1 MHHALILHLGI
12 HKGWEKDAFGYLASS
27 LVLCTFSVRSMRVL
41 RCLGIAS
48 NVSFILYAAITGLVP
63 ILILHSLL
71 LPMNIYRLVQIV
83 RVPNASVVLNR
94 RLRSSSSAA

>member
-12 HKGWEKDAFGYLASS
+12 HARWAKDAFGYVASA
-27 LVLCTFSVRSMRVL
+27 LVLCTFTARSMRVL

-48 NVSFILYAAITGLVP
+48 NISFILYATVTGMVP

-71 LPMNIYRLVQIV
+71 LPMNVYRLVQIV
-83 RVPNASVVLNR
+83 RAPTSG
-94 RLRSSSSAA
+94 AA